1 MLVAARQNAVADL
14 WGTCGRVC
22 VSRLTRAGC
31 EGAAAPV
38 GGFARGTDC
47 PVYFN
52 ISRGRPVMISGRVC
66 GRRIFDA
73 RNRTKGAA
81 GGPRRSRARAAPAAH
96 PASPAGR
103 VRHSP
108 KKSLNDGQDTRAN
121 TRLVRYYYTNGY
133 ACIACTRDRCGLRR
147 EAGLTR
153 LKLKTR
159 RHTIQRRRSVRFMQ
173 AGGPRGARGL
183 QMTNGN
189 RPASGLLDLKGRK
202 PLGIPSGAPLT

>member
-1 MLVAARQNAVADL
+1 
-14 WGTCGRVC
+14 
-22 VSRLTRAGC
+22 
-31 EGAAAPV
+31 
-38 GGFARGTDC
+38 
-47 PVYFN
+47 
-52 ISRGRPVMISGRVC
+52 MISGRVC

-96 PASPAGR
+96 PQLVGFVTP
-103 VRHSP
+103 P
-108 KKSLNDGQDTRAN
+108 NLNDGQDTRAN

-173 AGGPRGARGL
+173 AGASPRRAGF
-183 QMTNGN
+183 T
-189 RPASGLLDLKGRK
+189 
-202 PLGIPSGAPLT
+202 